1 MEKKKKKKKKE
12 EESQGSLETV
22 RHCVVLANGKW
33 GSMGY
38 EIWILIKF
46 LRLYDSLGLRGLWFY

>member
-1 MEKKKKKKKKE
+1 MDFSFANIWSKWKKRKKKEKKK

-38 EIWILIKF
+38 EISQII
-46 LRLYDSLGLRGLWFY
+46 